1 MDEFSVLTVKELF
14 ESEIDGL
21 RELIENESNED
32 KIKMYN
38 IVIAYLQHRVETGNP
53 LWILK

>member
-21 RELIENESNED
+21 RDILKTEKDEE
-32 KIKMYN
+32 KINMYN
-38 IVIAYLQHRVETGNP
+38 IVIKYLEHRVKTGNP
-53 LWILK
+53 L

>member
-21 RELIENESNED
+21 RDILKTEKDEEQIN
-32 KIKMYN
+32 MYN
-38 IVIAYLQHRVETGNP
+38 IVIKHLEHRVKTGNP
-53 LWILK
+53 L

>member
-21 RELIENESNED
+21 RELIEKESKQD
-32 KIKMYN
+32 KIDMYN
-38 IVIAYLQHRVETGNP
+38 IVIAYLEHRVQTGNP
-53 LWILK
+53 L

>member
-21 RELIENESNED
+21 RELIENESNKE
-32 KIKMYN
+32 KIKIFN
-38 IVIAYLQHRVETGNP
+38 RR
-53 LWILK
+53 